1 MERDGQEAPEP
12 TSWLARLSVPMRVG
26 AMGGVPM
33 ARRISRAYA
42 MTSAAFEEAMASVS
56 IEESRVNASFLVT

>member
-1 MERDGQEAPEP
+1 
-12 TSWLARLSVPMRVG
+12 MRVG